1 MRPEDRSEGVG
12 EPLRGELVPA
22 GAPGSMRE
30 WAEQLV
36 SQAREDGV
44 ALTGEGGLLTDL
56 MRHVLQTG
64 LEVEMAEHLGYER
77 GAAPPGGVGN
87 ARNGGYDKTVA
98 TEIGEVELRIPRDRR
113 GTFEPTVVPKYQR
126 RLDGLAGNVISLY
139 AKGLTTGDIQQ
150 HLLEIYGTEVSR
162 ETISKI
168 TDQIVDDMLAWQSRP
183 LDPLYAVLLIDCLV
197 IKVRGS
203 QVANRPVYVA
213 IGVNLEGERDVLGLW
228 LGPSGGEGAK
238 QWATMLTELR
248 NRGLQDALIVCCDG
262 LKGLPESIRTTW
274 PDATVQTC
282 VVHMVRNSLR
292 YASRKHWK
300 EITAAMR
307 EIYTAPTV
315 AAAEARFAEFADEW
329 EATCPAMIQA
339 WRSVWNEF
347 VPFLEFPIELRKIV
361 YTTNAIESLNA
372 RFRRAVRHRG
382 HFPTEQ
388 AALKVLYLVATQRRK
403 NRQDLTGKTNG
414 WKTILN
420 TLTVHYGDRI
430 AAADIN

>member
-1 MRPEDRSEGVG
+1 MTDERRDASAGG
-12 EPLRGELVPA
+12 SRGELVPVDP
-22 GAPGSMRE
+22 PGSMQE
-30 WAEQLV
+30 WAERLV
-36 SQAREDGV
+36 ARARDEGL

-64 LEVEMAEHLGYER
+64 LEVELSEHLGYEPHERGR
-77 GAAPPGGVGN
+77 GAGN
-87 ARNGGYDKTVA
+87 ARNGFYDKTVR
-98 TEIGEVELRIPRDRR
+98 TEIGEVDLRVPRDRQ
-113 GTFEPTVVPKYQR
+113 GTFEPVTVPKYQR

-150 HLLEIYGTEVSR
+150 HLAELYGTEVSR

-168 TDQIVDDMLAWQSRP
+168 TDQVVDDLVAWQSRP
-183 LDPLYAVLLIDCLV
+183 LDSLYAVLLIDCLV

-228 LGPSGGEGAK
+228 LGPTGGEGAK

-248 NRGLQDALIVCCDG
+248 NRGLADALIVCCDG
-262 LKGLPESIRTTW
+262 LKGLPESIRVTW
-274 PDATVQTC
+274 PEATVQTC
-282 VVHMVRNSLR
+282 VVHVVRNSLR
-292 YASRKHWK
+292 YASKKHWSR
-300 EITAAMR
+300 ISAQMR

-315 AAAEARFAEFADEW
+315 EAAETRFQEFAGEW
-329 EATCPAMIQA
+329 QPLYPAMIQG
-339 WRSVWNEF
+339 WQSVWQEF
-347 VPFLEFPIELRKIV
+347 VPFLEFPVELRKIV

-403 NRQDLTGKTNG
+403 NRQDLTGKING
-414 WKTILN
+414 WKSILN
-420 TLTVHYGDRI
+420 TLTMHYGDRI
-430 AAADIN
+430 AADGIN